1 MFQSDITW
9 ISTID
14 AGKYDAY
21 YCNAINTWNLLPG
34 RKILFLDGSA
44 EVIPD
49 IEVIDFWQTI
59 DKNSSNWLSETRP
72 KKAHRF
78 WFKGHTIYHS
88 LKEKYSKYIIWI
100 DADVL
105 VEKSPSIEMLEIGN
119 FPFAMMEFKHSLYP
133 EGHLLGRAI
142 ESGLQIF
149 NILHPDIDKIRDEY
163 YDYWESGKIFDLYR
177 PYDGWVSTAI
187 SKKYNFLNLVN
198 VDHEKRFV
206 GENTFKYTKFK
217 DYMIH
222 FLGKHNKEEIKKYK
236 DSKK

>member
-1 MFQSDITW
+1 MFQDNITW

-14 AGKYDAY
+14 ADKYNAHY
-21 YCNAINTWNLLPG
+21 RNAIDTWHLLPG
-34 RKILFLDGSA
+34 RKILFLDGES
-44 EVIPD
+44 EVIPE
-49 IEVIDFWQTI
+49 IEVIDFWKTI
-59 DKNSSNWLSETRP
+59 DKDLSIWLSKPRP

-78 WFKGHTIYHS
+78 WFKGHTIYHA
-88 LKEKYSKYIIWI
+88 LKEKYSKYVIWL

-105 VEKSPSIEMLEIGN
+105 VEKSPTIEMLDIGN
-119 FPFAMMEFKHSLYP
+119 YPFAMMEFKHSLYP

-149 NILHPDIDKIRDEY
+149 NTSHSDIDKIRDDY
-163 YDYWESGKIFDLYR
+163 YNYWESGEIFDLYK

-198 VDHEKRFV
+198 VTHEKRFV

-236 DSKK
+236 DLKE